1 VKKAQPTDESRE
13 NVEQAAAADESE
25 TLEEQAVEEASH
37 EGERGEAVP
46 EPQAV
51 IDDEPQAAMEGEPQ
65 AVTDDEPQAEDDQ
78 PQPSRD
84 AEPQAAENAAQ
95 PPLPHLLP
103 SPDER
108 RALLE
113 AIVYV
118 AEEPLSAGQ
127 IAEGL
132 GLPAELVQADLEQLA
147 VETQA
152 ATRGIEVRK
161 VAGGYKMFTK
171 AEHHDSIRQFVKT
184 LRPKLRLSLPA
195 LETLAVIAYK
205 QPVTVPEIQA
215 IRGVNA
221 GGVIHT
227 LLNHKLITTAGR
239 KKVIGRPMQYK
250 TTKEFLVQFGLN
262 DLSELPNLKELE
274 ELSRAALGEGEEPEP
289 PVSAANHAG
298 EDSAAG
304 PESVE
309 EDSRQEAGFA
319 DGFGDAADDSAAEQ
333 DLAASSPPTAV
344 ASAAAAGAGRVASPV
359 SDDGSE
365 DGRET

>member
-1 VKKAQPTDESRE
+1 VKKAQPTGESRE
-13 NVEQAAAADESE
+13 NRADAADASE
-25 TLEEQAVEEASH
+25 AEDFEEPIAEEAS
-37 EGERGEAVP
+37 GESGEALEEPSAAGESVP
-46 EPQAV
+46 EPDGAV
-51 IDDEPQAAMEGEPQ
+51 A
-65 AVTDDEPQAEDDQ
+65 DQ
-78 PQPSRD
+78 PM
-84 AEPQAAENAAQ
+84 
-95 PPLPHLLP
+95 LPHLLP
-103 SPDER
+103 NPTER

-118 AEEPLSAGQ
+118 AEEPLGAAQ
-127 IAEGL
+127 IAQGL
-132 GLPAELVQADLEQLA
+132 GLPEDLVQADLEQL
-147 VETQA
+147 VSETQA
-152 ATRGIEVRK
+152 AARGIEIRQ

-171 AEHHDSIRQFVKT
+171 AEHHDTIRQFVKT

-274 ELSRAALGEGEEPEP
+274 ELSRAALGEGEEPLP
-289 PVSAANHAG
+289 IPANGAVSANG
-298 EDSAAG
+298 TG
-304 PESVE
+304 LE
-309 EDSRQEAGFA
+309 EDSGVETELAGA
-319 DGFGDAADDSAAEQ
+319 SEEAADEQELTAPQTAA
-333 DLAASSPPTAV
+333 
-344 ASAAAAGAGRVASPV
+344 ASAAAAGAGRAASTPIDLD
-359 SDDGSE
+359 SDE
-365 DGRET
+365 DTEG

>member
-1 VKKAQPTDESRE
+1 VKK
-13 NVEQAAAADESE
+13 
-25 TLEEQAVEEASH
+25 
-37 EGERGEAVP
+37 
-46 EPQAV
+46 
-51 IDDEPQAAMEGEPQ
+51 
-65 AVTDDEPQAEDDQ
+65 
-78 PQPSRD
+78 PQPSD
-84 AEPQAAENAAQ
+84 ENGESLGEAAEASAAEGFEDPIAEDTVAAAGEARGEIPAEGNEAAPDEETAAQ
-95 PPLPHLLP
+95 PLLP
-103 SPDER
+103 QLLPNPAER

-118 AEEPLSAGQ
+118 AEEPLAAAQ

-132 GLPAELVQADLEQLA
+132 GLPADVIQADLEQLVSESQTGA
-147 VETQA
+147 
-152 ATRGIEVRK
+152 RGIEIRQ

-171 AEHHDSIRQFVKT
+171 AEHHDAIRRFVKT

-274 ELSRAALGEGEEPEP
+274 ELSRAALGEGEESTQAQANGV
-289 PVSAANHAG
+289 VSTNGVAG
-298 EDSAAG
+298 FEEDSAAEAEPG
-304 PESVE
+304 DPESE
-309 EDSRQEAGFA
+309 AAGEQETAPQT
-319 DGFGDAADDSAAEQ
+319 AA
-333 DLAASSPPTAV
+333 
-344 ASAAAAGAGRVASPV
+344 ASAAAAGAGRAAPAATDLD
-359 SDDGSE
+359 SDEDSE
-365 DGRET
+365 D